1 MSTFASQQ
9 QTPLYEPAAPR
20 FAVHKAAYT
29 INPVTCAP
37 ERIFSTSS
45 KQTEEEDP
53 RRTGSCAGSGDAS
66 HINILVM
73 PHDNASAKPGGGMVW
88 VWAQVAPSSGSGGTS
103 AGAAPMG
110 SLALGMPP
118 KAGFARTSASQ
129 LLDAGVDDPTTDI
142 ARRLSTKFRRPIYLS
157 LNNVSN
163 STLASAVA
171 TSGLSASAVSPAE
184 ELTALERCLFV
195 ELKQIL

>member
-9 QTPLYEPAAPR
+9 QTPLYEPAEPR
-20 FAVHKAAYT
+20 FTVHKAVYA
-29 INPVTCAP
+29 IDPVTCTP
-37 ERIFSTSS
+37 ERLFSTSS
-45 KQTEEEDP
+45 KQTDEEDP
-53 RRTGSCAGSGDAS
+53 RRASSHAGSGDAS
-66 HINILVM
+66 HISILVV
-73 PHDNASAKPGGGMVW
+73 PHNDASAKPGGEGMVW
-88 VWAQVAPSSGSGGTS
+88 VWAQVTPSSGGTS

-129 LLDAGVDDPTTDI
+129 LLDAGIDDPTTDI
-142 ARRLSTKFRRPIYLS
+142 ARRLSTKFRRPIYVS

-163 STLASAVA
+163 STLAVA
-171 TSGLSASAVSPAE
+171 ASGLSASAVSPAE
-184 ELTALERCLFV
+184 ELTALERCLFM